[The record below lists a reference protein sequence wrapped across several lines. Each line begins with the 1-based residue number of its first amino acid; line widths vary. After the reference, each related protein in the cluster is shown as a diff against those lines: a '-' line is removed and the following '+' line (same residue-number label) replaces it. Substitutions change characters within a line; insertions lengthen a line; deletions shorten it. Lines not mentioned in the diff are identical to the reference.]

1 MAKRL
6 YPVAVLISVFTVVLA
21 VTSVPIA
28 RSTDS
33 ERPKVNR
40 EAVLGELAVHVAAPA
55 YADLATRCSRLSEV
69 IAILRERPD
78 EESIRNAR
86 ERWMDAAASAQRI
99 SCFKIGPI
107 ADGGYAPSF
116 YFCPIRPASIER
128 VLSAKQPLSE
138 GGVEELGAAA
148 KGICAIEY
156 LLFSPSAEAAAR
168 RLAEVDGGKR
178 REYLRLLAA
187 ELARKSA
194 QLAKD
199 WNAPLSQSA
208 THFVEGRQGSLNLL
222 VNQLAWSLENLN
234 EKKLRPIVAPDDG
247 EASSGGAPGAG
258 ARMLARMQGVQRV
271 FLGGDGTGLDDLL
284 RQVNPSAAQRMDD
297 GLKQALS
304 ALAVLD
310 EPLKPG
316 ETLADKARVAYE
328 ASRAV
333 EVLIKVDVTSALGVT
348 LTFSP
353 IDGD

>member
-1 MAKRL
+1 MAQRL
-6 YPVAVLISVFTVVLA
+6 FPLAALSGLLALAFA
-21 VTSVPIA
+21 VTSTPVA
-28 RSTDS
+28 KSADAERS
-33 ERPKVNR
+33 KVNR
-40 EAVLGELAVHVAAPA
+40 ESVLGEFAINVAAPA
-55 YADLATRCSRLSEV
+55 YTDLAARCGGLSEV
-69 IAILRERPD
+69 AAILRGRPD
-78 EESIRNAR
+78 DESIRIAR

-99 SCFKIGPI
+99 SCFKIGPV
-107 ADGGYAPSF
+107 ADGGYSPSF

-128 VLSAKQPLSE
+128 VLSAKEPLSE
-138 GGVEELGAAA
+138 ARVEELGAAA
-148 KGICAIEY
+148 KGLCAIEY
-156 LLFSPSAEAAAR
+156 LLFSPSPEAAAHK
-168 RLAEVDGGKR
+168 LNGADGEKR

-199 WNAPLSQSA
+199 WKAPVSQSA
-208 THFVEGRQGSLNLL
+208 THFIEGRQESLNLL

-234 EKKLRPIVAPDDG
+234 EKKLRPIIAPEEGESSSG
-247 EASSGGAPGAG
+247 EAPGVG

-271 FLGGDGTGLDDLL
+271 YQGGEGAGLDDLL
-284 RQVNPSAAQRMDD
+284 RQVNPSAAQRVDE
-297 GLKQALS
+297 GLKKALS
-304 ALAVLD
+304 ALALVD

-316 ETLADKARVAYE
+316 ESLAEKARAAYE